1 MGSATTLVPA
11 CAGAREDPASWGIC
25 CWMRFLRSC
34 LVEVGHVGI
43 EHALELPL
51 MKEQQVIQ
59 ALLPHT
65 SGEAFAHRIGSG
77 SVILC
82 FQNLNRTGGR
92 HPSET
97 GPKFAIIITNQILR
111 CLPIRG

>member
-1 MGSATTLVPA
+1 M
-11 CAGAREDPASWGIC
+11 
-25 CWMRFLRSC
+25 RSC
-34 LVEVGHVGI
+34 LI
-43 EHALELPL
+43 EIHHIRIEDTLELPL

-77 SVILC
+77 SVIRC

-97 GPKFAIIITNQILR
+97 GPKFVIVITNQILR
-111 CLPIRG
+111 RLPIRGRFSQRYAPPRRRSGIV